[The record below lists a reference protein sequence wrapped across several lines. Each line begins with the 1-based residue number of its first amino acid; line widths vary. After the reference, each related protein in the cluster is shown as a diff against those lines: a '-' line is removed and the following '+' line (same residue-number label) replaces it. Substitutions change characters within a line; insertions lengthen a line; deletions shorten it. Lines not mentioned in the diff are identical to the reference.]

1 MPVRL
6 IEYHSESQTDL
17 FGRKAKN
24 GPASCQGFLFTK
36 DVRTCEKLMLSAV
49 SARCT
54 WSGEK
59 NNFFFLNIFI

>member
-36 DVRTCEKLMLSAV
+36 DVRTTPMLQRCSLYLKWREK
-49 SARCT
+49 
-54 WSGEK
+54 
-59 NNFFFLNIFI
+59 